1 MSSKVRFKPLIDPKD
16 EKNSKTIVA
25 ATSKLALPGSQSLPV
40 AIALTQENGSRHSI
54 GLQPAIVDKINA
66 SLGKP
71 SSKPIE
77 TRLRRAANEANTEV
91 YNYLL
96 NNLDA
101 QGTKFSLM
109 LCVAEEYNLH
119 VARCGEGQV
128 QLNFDSIEQGPRT
141 LFNSTGNQAYL
152 GSNFQ
157 VTPEYEKYERLNQ
170 VSGGHLMTSASR
182 SNPEKQHKAVEIQ
195 KSSTFSL
202 VDVGVLGGSG
212 KQNTGALDLSRVVP
226 ALLGLLLL
234 GAGWGLSQSGQI
246 GRFFRTIPTASTIS
260 TPTITTDTP
269 NPPTATTESI
279 DFESAQIAETP
290 IAEVVSIESVES
302 SVAQDALATKDAI
315 EKTAE
320 AFAIQS
326 ANLFATET
334 AISLIAEQLNAQS
347 VGQTRE
353 QEQTF
358 STPAASMPQSATIV
372 VNQPVVNE
380 QPVAPEVVPNAP
392 PPTPFVVAATPLPT
406 EAPRPT
412 NMPIKSDF
420 EEVSLSS
427 ETLSLVAPTTGADVP
442 KNQPVLFQWD
452 YQSILSP
459 GTGFELIT
467 RVGDNSFN
475 GLFSADT
482 EGDPEQGG
490 WKRMPS
496 GYFEYRKT
504 FESQTQIEWCVVLVK
519 LPYDKYRE
527 YNDRNRKCH
536 KESSI
541 LIISGG
547 SGSSGQSNPSPQAPS
562 EQSSPPA
569 STNPI
574 ENDG

>member
-40 AIALTQENGSRHSI
+40 AIALTQEDGPRHSI

-157 VTPEYEKYERLNQ
+157 VTPEYQKYERLNQ

-212 KQNTGALDLSRVVP
+212 KQNTGTLDLSRVVP

-234 GAGWGLSQSGQI
+234 VGLGWAGWNYSENILSGLGAIISPNAESDISETDRREEDESPNTGDSGGKDEVAGLDEPESNSAEDSLESNRGTAGDTDGFGEEGFI
-246 GRFFRTIPTASTIS
+246 SNLALEPDALENLDNSVSTNTPIPTA
-260 TPTITTDTP
+260 TPIPTTTSIPTDTP
-269 NPPTATTESI
+269 IPPTNSPVPTTVQPTPIPPTLTFTPVSPAPIIADTSPPPAFTVQPSFTTTESAPSI
-279 DFESAQIAETP
+279 VESEPEALQEGVSDLQTFQPILIEPRNEESAKVDT
-290 IAEVVSIESVES
+290 SITFRWDYLES
-302 SVAQDALATKDAI
+302 SL
-315 EKTAE
+315 
-320 AFAIQS
+320 
-326 ANLFATET
+326 
-334 AISLIAEQLNAQS
+334 
-347 VGQTRE
+347 
-353 QEQTF
+353 
-358 STPAASMPQSATIV
+358 
-372 VNQPVVNE
+372 
-380 QPVAPEVVPNAP
+380 PE
-392 PPTPFVVAATPLPT
+392 
-406 EAPRPT
+406 
-412 NMPIKSDF
+412 
-420 EEVSLSS
+420 
-427 ETLSLVAPTTGADVP
+427 G
-442 KNQPVLFQWD
+442 
-452 YQSILSP
+452 Y
-459 GTGFELIT
+459 GFELIQM
-467 RVGDNSFN
+467 VNGVPN
-475 GLFSADT
+475 GLFDAKAKKDWVRSPSNYFEHT
-482 EGDPEQGG
+482 LKLKQGG
-490 WKRMPS
+490 T
-496 GYFEYRKT
+496 Y
-504 FESQTQIEWCVVLVK
+504 QWCVVVFQQ
-519 LPYDKYRE
+519 PYKWSAE
-527 YNDRNRKCH
+527 RKCD
-536 KESSI
+536 ETRTLYVNDSS
-541 LIISGG
+541 
-547 SGSSGQSNPSPQAPS
+547 NT
-562 EQSSPPA
+562 SSPDKPDPQPTKP
-569 STNPI
+569 SCTLC
-574 ENDG
+574 